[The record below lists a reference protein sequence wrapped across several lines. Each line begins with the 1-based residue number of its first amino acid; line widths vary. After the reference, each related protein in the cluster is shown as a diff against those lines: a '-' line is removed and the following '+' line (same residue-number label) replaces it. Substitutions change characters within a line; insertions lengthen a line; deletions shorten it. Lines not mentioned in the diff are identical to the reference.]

1 MLARLGGRQ
10 LSFVTSSGSQ
20 KLEIAAA
27 SSLLDVLGRLLP
39 VEFKVIDVDVLVML
53 RSFVSNR
60 D

>member
-39 VEFKVIDVDVLVML
+39 VEFKIIDVDVLVML